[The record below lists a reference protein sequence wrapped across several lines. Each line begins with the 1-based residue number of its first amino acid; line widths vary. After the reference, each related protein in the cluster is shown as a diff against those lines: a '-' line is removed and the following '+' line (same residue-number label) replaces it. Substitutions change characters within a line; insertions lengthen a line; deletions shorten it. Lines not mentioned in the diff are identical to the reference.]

1 MKQITVNVA
10 DLVVGKRQRPV
21 SKDKVNELAK
31 SIHTIGMINP
41 IIVKK
46 DGVTIVAGAH
56 RLEALKLLEQDSV
69 RVNVIGNDA
78 DAKLIEVDENLKRS
92 ELKPAEKKEHIKT
105 RIAEIISKM
114 QLDIYEEVV
123 QESVDNGNLSKQDK
137 PLVID
142 ILKGAKTLEDTD
154 KNKVK
159 EAVSKARNQL
169 EKLAIQ
175 VVEGELNVT
184 QRYIRDVLRKKAKPV
199 TKDVIK
205 SVTSKTVAMDFK
217 KNTKTRINSVVEK
230 LIQINDVD
238 QCESKIAELNAILD
252 KFEESVTN

>member
-1 MKQITVNVA
+1 MKQVTVNVA
-10 DLVVGKRQRPV
+10 DLIVGKRQRPV

-46 DGVTIVAGAH
+46 DGITIVAGAH
-56 RLEALKLLEQDSV
+56 RLEALKLLEHDTV

-114 QLDIYEEVV
+114 QISIFEEAV

-159 EAVSKARNQL
+159 EAVGYLR
-169 EKLAIQ
+169 
-175 VVEGELNVT
+175 
-184 QRYIRDVLRKKAKPV
+184 RY
-199 TKDVIK
+199 
-205 SVTSKTVAMDFK
+205 
-217 KNTKTRINSVVEK
+217 
-230 LIQINDVD
+230 
-238 QCESKIAELNAILD
+238 
-252 KFEESVTN
+252 